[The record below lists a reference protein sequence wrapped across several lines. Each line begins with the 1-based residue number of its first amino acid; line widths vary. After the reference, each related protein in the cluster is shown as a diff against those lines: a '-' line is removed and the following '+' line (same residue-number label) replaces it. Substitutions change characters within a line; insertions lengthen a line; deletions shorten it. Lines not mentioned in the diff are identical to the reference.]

1 MIIPFDEITEDSKL
15 WIFPSSRK
23 FYPQELNDLNKKL
36 VAFLENWNNKNT
48 PLTCAYRLIYDRFI
62 VIAVDTTSLIL
73 TIETHNNLTDFIQK
87 LEQEYSILLMDKI
100 NVCYKQGDFV
110 QYKDIKDFK
119 QMIKNKGVSPKT
131 TVFNNMITTKE
142 ELSDFWEINIM
153 DSWLSYLMK
162 GKN

>member
-36 VAFLENWNNKNT
+36 VAFLENWNNKNI